1 MKSSVFL
8 GFMASIP
15 AAGATFTPKKGRQWL
30 VLLTVNTFTIPLVY
44 SKIVEKKVHVI
55 ANSSHNKW
63 MLVQ

>member
-1 MKSSVFL
+1 MKSSVVL

-15 AAGATFTPKKGRQWL
+15 AAGATFTPENRSQWL

-44 SKIVEKKVHVI
+44 SKIVDKKVI